1 MKSYSQL
8 NQDIEVILHYKNIS
22 GFYVEIGANDGINL
36 SNTYLLEKNGWKGI
50 CVEPI
55 PSVYEELKK
64 NRPNSYCCNKAV
76 YHTSGLTVDF
86 DICNSYS
93 LLSGISDSLDTYKKH
108 IDENKTSIQVETI
121 SLNDLLHKVYA
132 PKFIEYLSID
142 TEGSEYDILKAFD
155 FTKHKFGIIHVEHNY
170 AEPRRTNIRVL
181 LESVG
186 YKFERENQWD
196 DVYHINEDFIII

>member
-8 NQDIEVILHYKNIS
+8 NQDIEVILHYKNIN
-22 GFYVEIGANDGINL
+22 GYYVEIGANDGINL
-36 SNTYLLEKNGWKGI
+36 SNTYLLEKNGWNGI

-55 PSVYEELKK
+55 PSVYEKLKI
-64 NRPNSYCCNKAV
+64 NRPNAYLCNKAV

-86 DICNSYS
+86 SVCNSYS

-132 PKFIEYLSID
+132 PCFIEYLSID

-170 AEPRRTNIRVL
+170 AEPRRTNIRLL

-186 YKFERENQWD
+186 YRFERENQWD
-196 DVYHINEDFIII
+196 DVYKGD